1 MEIDDDDDD
10 DDGYAEEEE
19 EFIDLEV
26 EACVLSGFEGWV
38 VGFISAVDFVAKTF
52 MFEDAAL
59 DGEGLGDAAGAEE
72 FNENSGVEV
81 EAAEGPHLS
90 NDVQFDVPVD
100 DGEIATADP
109 GRIDMPVDEE
119 AAAADPRH
127 IDVPVDE
134 EFAAA
139 DPGRIDVPVDEEF
152 AAADPGLEEVAAAD
166 PVGPDGSDDTGYHEE
181 SSSPL

>member
-10 DDGYAEEEE
+10 DDDGFAEEE

-38 VGFISAVDFVAKTF
+38 VGFISAVDFVVKTF

-59 DGEGLGDAAGAEE
+59 DSDGLGDAAGAEE

-90 NDVQFDVPVD
+90 NDMQFDVAVD
-100 DGEIATADP
+100 DEEI
-109 GRIDMPVDEE
+109 
-119 AAAADPRH
+119 AAADPAR
-127 IDVPVDE
+127 IDLPDE
-134 EFAAA
+134 EAVAA
-139 DPGRIDVPVDEEF
+139 DPQHM
-152 AAADPGLEEVAAAD
+152 
-166 PVGPDGSDDTGYHEE
+166 Y
-181 SSSPL
+181 